1 MNTPRINRFLGEWL
15 DRQTSPNFFQ
25 EGLILLKACDFID
38 INSYSIPGLIAHK
51 KSPLHQQLGEA
62 LASRGYCY
70 LKPIEVNA
78 QDSIEVEKYY
88 RFETIPKGSNEPIT
102 YYGLGEYFICRAI
115 FNNEFD
121 IDSGFQYDDEELF
134 YEDIGFDALFHN
146 KSVFLL
152 GDTLS
157 DDMEVSWQEIG
168 ISMRRRAFN

>member
-25 EGLILLKACDFID
+25 EGLILLNACDFID
-38 INSYSIPGLIAHK
+38 SNSYAIPGLIAHK
-51 KSPLHQQLGEA
+51 KSPLHQQLDEA

-88 RFETIPKGSNEPIT
+88 RSETIPKGSNEPIT
-102 YYGLGEYFICRAI
+102 YYGLGAYFICRAI

-121 IDSGFQYDDEELF
+121 IDYGFQYDDEELF

-157 DDMEVSWQEIG
+157 EDMEVSWQEIG

>member
-15 DRQTSPNFFQ
+15 DRQTSPDFFQ
-25 EGLILLKACDFID
+25 KGLILLNACDFIESNAD
-38 INSYSIPGLIAHK
+38 AVPGLIAHK
-51 KSPLHQQLGEA
+51 KSPLRQQLDEA
-62 LASRGYCY
+62 LASREFCY

-88 RFETIPKGSNEPIT
+88 RFEVTPKDSNEPIT
-102 YYGLGEYFICRAI
+102 YYGLGAYFIYRAI
-115 FNNEFD
+115 FENEFD

-152 GDTLS
+152 GNTPS
-157 DDMEVSWQEIG
+157 DDMEVSWQGVG

>member
-25 EGLILLKACDFID
+25 EGLILLNACDFID
-38 INSYSIPGLIAHK
+38 SNSDAIPGLIAHK
-51 KSPLHQQLGEA
+51 KSPLHQQLDEA
-62 LASRGYCY
+62 GYCY

-102 YYGLGEYFICRAI
+102 YYGLGAYFICRAI

-152 GDTLS
+152 GDTIS